1 MIIRLTDD
9 FRTMLRTFYDQTN
22 LFSMNNTRNGDTFM
36 VFTQLSRV
44 HKLIS
49 VFVNRGVVKFDK
61 YAYKYIRG
69 INGLLFIRVRI
80 RNVPQQYNH
89 VYNT

>member
-1 MIIRLTDD
+1 MIMRHTDD

-22 LFSMNNTRNGDTFM
+22 LLGANNTRNGDTFM

-61 YAYKYIRG
+61 YAHKYIFG
-69 INGLLFIRVRI
+69 V
-80 RNVPQQYNH
+80 
-89 VYNT
+89 